1 MKFLATVSLFMLV
14 MGQAYA
20 DNSYKVTYSKSDA
33 NSAQVI
39 IATGPEG
46 ESQAAVLVN
55 GEQNQQ
61 FIDELLKDKSSKLAM
76 LKAQIEMDNCETTST
91 DSETYIDGCGEV
103 RITPAVVT
111 SFGRGGWAS
120 AGAGYTFFVGF
131 VEAGSGRFFE
141 ATYMVKM
148 SEGVEAIGGEND
160 EFDGTFL
167 KSLTLDEIKKL

>member
-1 MKFLATVSLFMLV
+1 MKFLATISLFVLII
-14 MGQAYA
+14 GQAHA
-20 DNSYKVTYSKSDA
+20 DSTYKISYTKMDA

-61 FIDELLKDKSSKLAM
+61 FIDELLKDKSSKLAQ
-76 LKAQIEMDNCETTST
+76 LKAQIEMENCETTST
-91 DSETYIDGCGEV
+91 DTETYIDGCGEV

-131 VEAGSGRFFE
+131 VEAGTGRFFE
-141 ATYMVKM
+141 ATYMIKM
-148 SEGVEAIGGEND
+148 SESVEAIGGEND

-167 KSLTLDEIKKL
+167 KLLTLDEVKKL